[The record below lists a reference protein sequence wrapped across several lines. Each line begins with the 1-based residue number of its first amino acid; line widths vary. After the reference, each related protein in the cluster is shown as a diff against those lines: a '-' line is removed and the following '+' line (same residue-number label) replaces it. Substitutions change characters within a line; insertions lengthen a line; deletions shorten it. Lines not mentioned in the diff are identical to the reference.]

1 MRKPRGGQ
9 ILANRVIGPREVLG
23 GGDRRVPAKGRGR
36 TEPHRGR
43 SGASWIWSTPLHTGA
58 SEGEFRSGYA
68 LTPSPSHSKNISL
81 FTERRTSERT
91 VSEDGYSS
99 FLFNPL
105 WGFPVVA
112 AGILFVVDPVIYTSD
127 GAFQRYL
134 FLPRNPDLVL
144 VDTDII
150 ARAPVRFLVA
160 GMGDALATW
169 FEADSCRRSSSH
181 NVCGGLGTRA
191 AYTLA
196 RLCYDT
202 IMEHGISAM
211 VACQQSVVTAALSHV
226 VEANTLLSGLGFES
240 GGLGAAHSIHNGLTR
255 LSGTHHFYHG
265 EKVAF
270 GVLAGLFLTDRP
282 HSTIEQVYD
291 FCESVELPTTLSE
304 IGIGEASEAD
314 LQKVAEGA
322 CQEGETIHNEAGT
335 ILPEMVSASLKAADG
350 FGRLRKN
357 LH

>member
-112 AGILFVVDPVIYTSD
+112 AGILFVVDHPGSVSKESCSIQDTFTPMWREPLD
-127 GAFQRYL
+127 GWNGWTRSWPASWN
-134 FLPRNPDLVL
+134 FL
-144 VDTDII
+144 
-150 ARAPVRFLVA
+150 
-160 GMGDALATW
+160 
-169 FEADSCRRSSSH
+169 
-181 NVCGGLGTRA
+181 
-191 AYTLA
+191 
-196 RLCYDT
+196 
-202 IMEHGISAM
+202 
-211 VACQQSVVTAALSHV
+211 
-226 VEANTLLSGLGFES
+226 
-240 GGLGAAHSIHNGLTR
+240 
-255 LSGTHHFYHG
+255 G
-265 EKVAF
+265 EK
-270 GVLAGLFLTDRP
+270 
-282 HSTIEQVYD
+282 D
-291 FCESVELPTTLSE
+291 F
-304 IGIGEASEAD
+304 
-314 LQKVAEGA
+314 
-322 CQEGETIHNEAGT
+322 
-335 ILPEMVSASLKAADG
+335 
-350 FGRLRKN
+350 R
-357 LH
+357 

>member
-112 AGILFVVDPVIYTSD
+112 AGILFVVDQSGSSHRASLGSFP
-127 GAFQRYL
+127 GA
-134 FLPRNPDLVL
+134 PR
-144 VDTDII
+144 
-150 ARAPVRFLVA
+150 
-160 GMGDALATW
+160 ALALPNSLRT
-169 FEADSCRRSSSH
+169 ASKRS
-181 NVCGGLGTRA
+181 TRA
-191 AYTLA
+191 VI
-196 RLCYDT
+196 T
-202 IMEHGISAM
+202 I
-211 VACQQSVVTAALSHV
+211 
-226 VEANTLLSGLGFES
+226 
-240 GGLGAAHSIHNGLTR
+240 SIVPG
-255 LSGTHHFYHG
+255 
-265 EKVAF
+265 
-270 GVLAGLFLTDRP
+270 AGLCKPR
-282 HSTIEQVYD
+282 
-291 FCESVELPTTLSE
+291 
-304 IGIGEASEAD
+304 
-314 LQKVAEGA
+314 
-322 CQEGETIHNEAGT
+322 
-335 ILPEMVSASLKAADG
+335 
-350 FGRLRKN
+350 
-357 LH
+357 

>member
-112 AGILFVVDPVIYTSD
+112 AGILFVVDQ
-127 GAFQRYL
+127 A
-134 FLPRNPDLVL
+134 
-144 VDTDII
+144 
-150 ARAPVRFLVA
+150 LVA
-160 GMGDALATW
+160 A
-169 FEADSCRRSSSH
+169 RSKPSM
-181 NVCGGLGTRA
+181 A
-191 AYTLA
+191 
-196 RLCYDT
+196 
-202 IMEHGISAM
+202 
-211 VACQQSVVTAALSHV
+211 
-226 VEANTLLSGLGFES
+226 
-240 GGLGAAHSIHNGLTR
+240 GAAPIS
-255 LSGTHHFYHG
+255 SG
-265 EKVAF
+265 
-270 GVLAGLFLTDRP
+270 
-282 HSTIEQVYD
+282 
-291 FCESVELPTTLSE
+291 
-304 IGIGEASEAD
+304 
-314 LQKVAEGA
+314 
-322 CQEGETIHNEAGT
+322 
-335 ILPEMVSASLKAADG
+335 
-350 FGRLRKN
+350 
-357 LH
+357 

>member
-112 AGILFVVDPVIYTSD
+112 AGILFVVDQSSTAPTTER
-127 GAFQRYL
+127 AFHSRPASPHPNRPSL
-134 FLPRNPDLVL
+134 SVSTFTN
-144 VDTDII
+144 I
-150 ARAPVRFLVA
+150 
-160 GMGDALATW
+160 
-169 FEADSCRRSSSH
+169 
-181 NVCGGLGTRA
+181 
-191 AYTLA
+191 
-196 RLCYDT
+196 RLR
-202 IMEHGISAM
+202 ISALTTT
-211 VACQQSVVTAALSHV
+211 VSTLVIFISSLS
-226 VEANTLLSGLGFES
+226 L
-240 GGLGAAHSIHNGLTR
+240 
-255 LSGTHHFYHG
+255 
-265 EKVAF
+265 
-270 GVLAGLFLTDRP
+270 
-282 HSTIEQVYD
+282 
-291 FCESVELPTTLSE
+291 
-304 IGIGEASEAD
+304 
-314 LQKVAEGA
+314 
-322 CQEGETIHNEAGT
+322 
-335 ILPEMVSASLKAADG
+335 ILPIMPPRMEQRHPA
-350 FGRLRKN
+350 F
-357 LH
+357 

>member
-112 AGILFVVDPVIYTSD
+112 AGILFVVDHT
-127 GAFQRYL
+127 R
-134 FLPRNPDLVL
+134 
-144 VDTDII
+144 II
-150 ARAPVRFLVA
+150 
-160 GMGDALATW
+160 M
-169 FEADSCRRSSSH
+169 
-181 NVCGGLGTRA
+181 TRVNGILEKSA
-191 AYTLA
+191 ACA
-196 RLCYDT
+196 
-202 IMEHGISAM
+202 SW
-211 VACQQSVVTAALSHV
+211 
-226 VEANTLLSGLGFES
+226 
-240 GGLGAAHSIHNGLTR
+240 
-255 LSGTHHFYHG
+255 
-265 EKVAF
+265 
-270 GVLAGLFLTDRP
+270 
-282 HSTIEQVYD
+282 
-291 FCESVELPTTLSE
+291 ELPNSP
-304 IGIGEASEAD
+304 S
-314 LQKVAEGA
+314 
-322 CQEGETIHNEAGT
+322 HSN
-335 ILPEMVSASLKAADG
+335 S
-350 FGRLRKN
+350 
-357 LH
+357 

>member
-112 AGILFVVDPVIYTSD
+112 AGILFVVDHPPFGQLSSCVPGCPLREGPSPGQHSGCGRLESD
-127 GAFQRYL
+127 RSPLLGQ
-134 FLPRNPDLVL
+134 
-144 VDTDII
+144 
-150 ARAPVRFLVA
+150 A
-160 GMGDALATW
+160 GGDW
-169 FEADSCRRSSSH
+169 
-181 NVCGGLGTRA
+181 G
-191 AYTLA
+191 
-196 RLCYDT
+196 
-202 IMEHGISAM
+202 
-211 VACQQSVVTAALSHV
+211 Q
-226 VEANTLLSGLGFES
+226 
-240 GGLGAAHSIHNGLTR
+240 
-255 LSGTHHFYHG
+255 
-265 EKVAF
+265 
-270 GVLAGLFLTDRP
+270 
-282 HSTIEQVYD
+282 
-291 FCESVELPTTLSE
+291 LPTQR
-304 IGIGEASEAD
+304 G
-314 LQKVAEGA
+314 
-322 CQEGETIHNEAGT
+322 
-335 ILPEMVSASLKAADG
+335 
-350 FGRLRKN
+350 
-357 LH
+357 

>member
-112 AGILFVVDPVIYTSD
+112 AGILFVVD
-127 GAFQRYL
+127 
-134 FLPRNPDLVL
+134 
-144 VDTDII
+144 
-150 ARAPVRFLVA
+150 
-160 GMGDALATW
+160 
-169 FEADSCRRSSSH
+169 RS
-181 NVCGGLGTRA
+181 
-191 AYTLA
+191 
-196 RLCYDT
+196 
-202 IMEHGISAM
+202 I
-211 VACQQSVVTAALSHV
+211 
-226 VEANTLLSGLGFES
+226 
-240 GGLGAAHSIHNGLTR
+240 NGLAWTASKRIAYWFATR
-255 LSGTHHFYHG
+255 YD
-265 EKVAF
+265 
-270 GVLAGLFLTDRP
+270 LANPAVFEVTVPEQEILAYINDRN
-282 HSTIEQVYD
+282 EQEFIFVPSED
-291 FCESVELPTTLSE
+291 LRPRRLDPSELPFE
-304 IGIGEASEAD
+304 PGGKYPD
-314 LQKVAEGA
+314 
-322 CQEGETIHNEAGT
+322 
-335 ILPEMVSASLKAADG
+335 
-350 FGRLRKN
+350 
-357 LH
+357 

>member
-112 AGILFVVDPVIYTSD
+112 AGILFVVDHKATNWQLRSEMSIPIVTIPPV
-127 GAFQRYL
+127 L
-134 FLPRNPDLVL
+134 NLCM
-144 VDTDII
+144 
-150 ARAPVRFLVA
+150 ARPPI
-160 GMGDALATW
+160 
-169 FEADSCRRSSSH
+169 SK
-181 NVCGGLGTRA
+181 GLR
-191 AYTLA
+191 
-196 RLCYDT
+196 DP
-202 IMEHGISAM
+202 I
-211 VACQQSVVTAALSHV
+211 
-226 VEANTLLSGLGFES
+226 
-240 GGLGAAHSIHNGLTR
+240 
-255 LSGTHHFYHG
+255 
-265 EKVAF
+265 
-270 GVLAGLFLTDRP
+270 
-282 HSTIEQVYD
+282 
-291 FCESVELPTTLSE
+291 
-304 IGIGEASEAD
+304 
-314 LQKVAEGA
+314 
-322 CQEGETIHNEAGT
+322 
-335 ILPEMVSASLKAADG
+335 
-350 FGRLRKN
+350 
-357 LH
+357 

>member
-112 AGILFVVDPVIYTSD
+112 AGILFVVDHPY
-127 GAFQRYL
+127 QRLIELLLEAHYQGWAL
-134 FLPRNPDLVL
+134 LEAH
-144 VDTDII
+144 DI
-150 ARAPVRFLVA
+150 RENRVQ
-160 GMGDALATW
+160 
-169 FEADSCRRSSSH
+169 
-181 NVCGGLGTRA
+181 
-191 AYTLA
+191 
-196 RLCYDT
+196 
-202 IMEHGISAM
+202 AM
-211 VACQQSVVTAALSHV
+211 
-226 VEANTLLSGLGFES
+226 
-240 GGLGAAHSIHNGLTR
+240 
-255 LSGTHHFYHG
+255 
-265 EKVAF
+265 
-270 GVLAGLFLTDRP
+270 
-282 HSTIEQVYD
+282 IEQRRI
-291 FCESVELPTTLSE
+291 FE
-304 IGIGEASEAD
+304 
-314 LQKVAEGA
+314 
-322 CQEGETIHNEAGT
+322 
-335 ILPEMVSASLKAADG
+335 EMVDQAQRS
-350 FGRLRKN
+350 
-357 LH
+357 